1 MNSFMLLYNS
11 LVHVYIYLLSI
22 IHVLRPDL
30 KNKFFLFIL
39 SLNCLIIITLF
50 ENTTLLYNNQLKQ
63 ERKLTRTSE
72 EKNPM
77 HAQGNRRCKL
87 KCTMLFIGH
96 LRDKRFT
103 PILHQLVKI
112 IFSQAY
118 FIFCKEKGC
127 QLHLF

>member
-11 LVHVYIYLLSI
+11 LVHVYLYLLSI
-22 IHVLRPDL
+22 IHVLPPGL
-30 KNKFFLFIL
+30 QNEIFLFIL
-39 SLNCLIIITLF
+39 SLNCLIII
-50 ENTTLLYNNQLKQ
+50 TLLYNNQLKQ

-87 KCTMLFIGH
+87 KRTMLFIGH
-96 LRDKRFT
+96 FRDKRFT

-112 IFSQAY
+112 IFSQAD